1 MGYFKQRALR
11 LLKDEGGFWNLLI
24 PAAASLISGMMAGR
38 NGKKNAQQAAGGATF
53 QNLMP
58 QIQQM
63 IAHSQQVS
71 QQNYTNQQQRQTA
84 NQPLQDLVR
93 QMAMRIGQ
101 R

>member
-1 MGYFKQRALR
+1 MGYFKRRALR
-11 LLKDEGGFWNLLI
+11 LLTDEGGFWNLLI
-24 PAAASLISGMMAGR
+24 PAAASIIGGMFAGKQ
-38 NGKKNAQQAAGGATF
+38 GKKNAQQAAGGATF

-63 IAHSQQVS
+63 IAHQQQVS
-71 QQNYTNQQQRQTA
+71 QQNYANQQQRQTA